1 MRVNRGGRDGG
12 SADQG
17 DGSAGMSVPSGGSSA
32 TQGPGKSSGM
42 REPSGGGSEREG
54 ADKPGSRTD
63 RGNQNDEDVGSSASR
78 GGADLEPI
86 PDTDVTGT
94 TDALGG

>member
-1 MRVNRGGRDGG
+1 MRVNRGGTDGG
-12 SADQG
+12 SADQS
-17 DGSAGMSVPSGGSSA
+17 DGAAGISVPSGSSGGS
-32 TQGPGKSSGM
+32 QGSGKSGGM

-54 ADKPGSRTD
+54 AGELGKRTD
-63 RGNQNDEDVGSSASR
+63 RGNQKDEDVGSSASR
-78 GGADLEPI
+78 GADLDPI